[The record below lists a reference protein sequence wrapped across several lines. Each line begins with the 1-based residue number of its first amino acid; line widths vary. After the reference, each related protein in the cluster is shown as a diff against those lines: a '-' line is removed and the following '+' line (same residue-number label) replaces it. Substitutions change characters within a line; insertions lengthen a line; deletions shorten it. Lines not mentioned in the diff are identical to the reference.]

1 MSIVRWKLNIE
12 YYHRYREASSDSMY
26 FPYFM
31 AYMSVGLVL
40 SLVVFFWALN
50 NGQFTD
56 QQRARYL
63 PLESSGDTPTRASRW
78 GRYEMATLIFLA
90 CAGLIASAAVI
101 LFALIKA
108 P

>member
-1 MSIVRWKLNIE
+1 
-12 YYHRYREASSDSMY
+12 MY

-40 SLVVFFWALN
+40 SLVAFFWALN
-50 NGQFTD
+50 SGQFSD

-63 PLESSGDTPTRASRW
+63 PLENDAAKPAVTSRW

-90 CAGLIASAAVI
+90 CAGLATSAAVI
-101 LFALIKA
+101 LVALIKA

>member
-1 MSIVRWKLNIE
+1 
-12 YYHRYREASSDSMY
+12 MY

-40 SLVVFFWALN
+40 SLVAFFWALN
-50 NGQFTD
+50 SGQFND

-63 PLESSGDTPTRASRW
+63 PLENEPGKPAAASRW
-78 GRYEMATLIFLA
+78 GRYEMAALVFLA
-90 CAGLIASAAVI
+90 CAGLATSAAVI
-101 LFALIKA
+101 VFALIKA

>member
-1 MSIVRWKLNIE
+1 LWLNFKE
-12 YYHRYREASSDSMY
+12 EPMY

-40 SLVVFFWALN
+40 SLVAFFWALN
-50 NGQFTD
+50 SGQFKE

-63 PLESSGDTPTRASRW
+63 PLENDGSKPAAASRW
-78 GRYEMATLIFLA
+78 GRYELTALVFLA
-90 CAGLIASAAVI
+90 SAGLAASAAVI
-101 LFALIKA
+101 VFALVKA

>member
-1 MSIVRWKLNIE
+1 
-12 YYHRYREASSDSMY
+12 
-26 FPYFM
+26 M
-31 AYMSVGLVL
+31 AYMSAGLVL

-50 NGQFTD
+50 TGQFTD

-63 PLESSGDTPTRASRW
+63 PLENDADRPVATSRR
-78 GRYEMATLIFLA
+78 GRYEMAALVFLA
-90 CAGLIASAAVI
+90 IAGLTTSAAVI

>member
-1 MSIVRWKLNIE
+1 
-12 YYHRYREASSDSMY
+12 MY

-40 SLVVFFWALN
+40 SLAVFFWALN
-50 NGQFTD
+50 SGQFRD

-63 PLESSGDTPTRASRW
+63 PLETNDSKPATTSRW
-78 GRYEMATLIFLA
+78 GRYELTALVFLA
-90 CAGLIASAAVI
+90 SAGLAASAAVI

>member
-1 MSIVRWKLNIE
+1 
-12 YYHRYREASSDSMY
+12 MY

-50 NGQFTD
+50 TGQFTD

-63 PLESSGDTPTRASRW
+63 PLENDGGEPTRVSRW
-78 GRYEMATLIFLA
+78 GRYEMAALVFLA
-90 CAGLIASAAVI
+90 IAGLATSAAVI